1 MATDEDEA
9 LFRHTLTGVLF
20 LLVAGMKRVFC
31 LVCIVALL
39 LSACSTP
46 EPETTEPEQTVTY
59 TQGIYELT
67 FKAKRVSNDSVGN
80 DWTITYKHNEQT
92 VNSGHRVLLS
102 LEVFIFQTVEVEI
115 REHDKLDDVGTGDMK
130 VAICDGGSGK
140 TTITVTE
147 NGGRYKGET
156 AVWEITC
163 TVKLVGKK

>member
-1 MATDEDEA
+1 
-9 LFRHTLTGVLF
+9 
-20 LLVAGMKRVFC
+20 MKRVFC

-39 LSACSTP
+39 FSACSTP
-46 EPETTEPEQTVTY
+46 EPPSEPEQTTNY
-59 TQGIYELT
+59 THGIYELT

-80 DWTITYKHNEQT
+80 DWTITYKHNGKT
-92 VNSGHRVLLS
+92 IKSGHRVLLS
-102 LEVFIFQTVEVEI
+102 LEVFTFQTIEIEV
-115 REHDKLDDVGTGDMK
+115 REDDKLDDVGTGTMK

-140 TTITVTE
+140 TTIAVTE